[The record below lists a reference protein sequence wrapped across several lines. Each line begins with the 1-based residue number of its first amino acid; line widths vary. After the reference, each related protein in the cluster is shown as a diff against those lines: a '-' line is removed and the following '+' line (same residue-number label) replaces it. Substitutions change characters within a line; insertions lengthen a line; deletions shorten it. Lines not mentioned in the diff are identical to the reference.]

1 MILLELFFRVTKWG
15 PLTHALIIEQG
26 SPLSYSDLWYE
37 IHGPKFGS
45 EFQTGPT
52 GDEGNRGRMFLR
64 LWRNLGGLELSRRLE
79 VGNYVGGIRRFVCVG
94 RGSMRT
100 LKYFSSNGQ
109 EESTSPYSPPNLV
122 PFCRQ
127 LLIIVHV
134 TTFQWA
140 PPSTGIRSWI
150 AFTNCPLNYRNTLHL
165 IIAHE
170 DLKNLNSRV
179 FFILFLIFY
188 RVDQVLVI
196 YVK

>member
-26 SPLSYSDLWYE
+26 SPISYSDLWYE

-94 RGSMRT
+94 RGQ
-100 LKYFSSNGQ
+100 Q
-109 EESTSPYSPPNLV
+109 ED
-122 PFCRQ
+122 F
-127 LLIIVHV
+127 
-134 TTFQWA
+134 
-140 PPSTGIRSWI
+140 
-150 AFTNCPLNYRNTLHL
+150 
-165 IIAHE
+165 
-170 DLKNLNSRV
+170 K
-179 FFILFLIFY
+179 ILFLQWTG
-188 RVDQVLVI
+188 RVHVPVFPPKPRTLLPTALNHRTRHHVLVGPTLHWNNKLDCI
-196 YVK
+196 YQLPSKLPKYPSSNFCT